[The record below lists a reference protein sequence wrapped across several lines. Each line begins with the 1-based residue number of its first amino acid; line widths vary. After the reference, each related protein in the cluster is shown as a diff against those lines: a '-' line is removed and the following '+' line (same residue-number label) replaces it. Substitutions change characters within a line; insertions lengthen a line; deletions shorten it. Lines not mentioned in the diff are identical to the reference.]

1 MITLTEAAATHV
13 QRQIQAQSGAG
24 ILFGAKAS
32 GCTGFAYTIEVANA
46 PPVTRDWIGYE
57 SHGVRIWVNGADLA
71 LVDGTVIDWQ
81 RQGLNERMVFINGR
95 ETARCGCGESFA
107 V

>member
-1 MITLTEAAATHV
+1 MITLTETAAQHV
-13 QRQIQAQSGAG
+13 QRQIAHANGVG
-24 ILFGAKAS
+24 IMFGARS
-32 GCTGFAYTIEVANA
+32 GGCTGFSYTIEVAQQ
-46 PPVTRDWIGYE
+46 PPVTRDWICYE
-57 SHGVRIWVNGADLA
+57 SHGIRIWVNGADMPV
-71 LVDGTVIDWQ
+71 VDGTTIDWQ

>member
-1 MITLTEAAATHV
+1 MIALTEHAATHV
-13 QRQIQAQSGAG
+13 ARQIAQQQGVG
-24 ILFGAKAS
+24 ILFGARS
-32 GCTGFAYTIEVANA
+32 GGCTGFSYTIEVAKT
-46 PPVTRDWIGYE
+46 PPATPDWIDFE
-57 SHGVRIWVNGADLA
+57 SHGIRIWVNDADMPV
-71 LVDGTVIDWQ
+71 VDGTTIDWQ